1 MRKIFRMGYE
11 PCKGD
16 CYAWGDVLPIDDLD
30 PEKRAA
36 VKTKLLDLHRPM
48 CGNAALRYGV
58 DFDEHRRL
66 FIAYFYHY
74 GAVETFCAESMLSVV
89 DELADSALAHF
100 RSEQHQKELSLSSG
114 LGRDACAYGTDEE
127 LSSFIDRSARSMQ

>member
-16 CYAWGDVLPIDDLD
+16 CYAWDDVLPIDDLD

-66 FIAYFYHY
+66 R
-74 GAVETFCAESMLSVV
+74 L
-89 DELADSALAHF
+89 SAL
-100 RSEQHQKELSLSSG
+100 K
-114 LGRDACAYGTDEE
+114 ACCQWWMNLPIVHWPIFAAISIKQSWVSI
-127 LSSFIDRSARSMQ
+127 LA

>member
-1 MRKIFRMGYE
+1 
-11 PCKGD
+11 
-16 CYAWGDVLPIDDLD
+16 
-30 PEKRAA
+30 
-36 VKTKLLDLHRPM
+36 M

-89 DELADSALAHF
+89 DELADCALAHF
-100 RSEQHQKELSLSSG
+100 RSDQYQTELGINPG
-114 LGRDACAYGTDEE
+114 LGRDACAYGTDET
-127 LSSFIDRSARSMQ
+127 LSDFIDRSARSML